1 MYPRGSDHSPDPFF
15 YFSDTS
21 RKLQARVFW
30 VWQGVMRLT
39 IFRAL
44 MTSACLVSTIF
55 MLTGCGHVINRLI

>member
-1 MYPRGSDHSPDPFF
+1 
-15 YFSDTS
+15 
-21 RKLQARVFW
+21 
-30 VWQGVMRLT
+30 MRLT